1 MIEAARSTLQAEF
14 SDYIILPC
22 HPWQAAYLKTL
33 DPVKDLLHQ
42 KLLFDLGSTG
52 PLVYPTSSV
61 RTVWNPK
68 ECCFYK
74 LSLHIRITNFI
85 RENSEEQ
92 LLRTLDA
99 SRIVQTVQSRQTINS
114 LQILLEKG
122 YRTLKL
128 PEANK
133 SIQGALTAGFSMI
146 LREATESCHSTKSPP
161 FVVASLLEVLPG
173 ESLPLLFRAVHE
185 SSLST
190 NGAEESWIQ
199 PDWYVWLRQY
209 LDLSMTPILQLY
221 VDSGISLEAHVQ
233 NSMLS
238 LENGM
243 PSAFVIRDLEG
254 ISVNRS
260 FARKQGWVGTILEE
274 DSPVL
279 YTEEEARYRLKYYFF
294 VNHLSHLIQRLA
306 FYTGQQEQL
315 YWRVVRNTLE
325 ELGQISVKS
334 SHMEE
339 VIRDLLTAE
348 SLPAKANLLSR
359 FHQCGE
365 TPLYVEIPN
374 PIFYC

>member
-1 MIEAARSTLQAEF
+1 
-14 SDYIILPC
+14 
-22 HPWQAAYLKTL
+22 
-33 DPVKDLLHQ
+33 
-42 KLLFDLGSTG
+42 
-52 PLVYPTSSV
+52 
-61 RTVWNPK
+61 
-68 ECCFYK
+68 
-74 LSLHIRITNFI
+74 
-85 RENSEEQ
+85 
-92 LLRTLDA
+92 
-99 SRIVQTVQSRQTINS
+99 
-114 LQILLEKG
+114 
-122 YRTLKL
+122 
-128 PEANK
+128 
-133 SIQGALTAGFSMI
+133 MI